1 MVQGIASAYG
11 GWNWLSSMGG
21 VGRGCGF
28 FSLVMLGVPDVRE
41 RAPWLAERKGGGG
54 GGGLGQTCKYSL
66 GYPTPQMH

>member
-41 RAPWLAERKGGGG
+41 RAPWLAERKGEEEEVWDKHASIAWVT
-54 GGGLGQTCKYSL
+54 LPHKCIN
-66 GYPTPQMH
+66 